1 MISFKRTI
9 REKLILII
17 TASCITT
24 LVIAGGVFVAWA
36 QVSVREQM
44 IQNARMQAEMTA
56 QHVVAAVMVEDADRA
71 EATLQSYGVT
81 STIVQATIYT
91 PAGEPFAVYRGPR
104 FSEQTDLVL
113 QDEGYAIENGTLTVF
128 EPIMMDD
135 QAFGILAITS
145 DMSELAENLSRNAA
159 LVGLMIGFAGIIGYL
174 LSVYLQQFI
183 SGPIVSLVELT
194 RQVSESKDYSRR
206 AKRQSRDEV
215 GILIDEFNKMLDV
228 IEQEIDRRHLVQ
240 QELEQHRDQ
249 LEETVQA
256 RTAELKHIN
265 SQLRLSVEKA
275 NLMAKQA
282 TDANQAKSEFLA
294 NMSHEIRT
302 PMNSII
308 GFSELLSEEPL
319 TEEQLSFVSSVLT
332 SGRSLLDLIND
343 ILDFSKIEAGK
354 LETEIIEVETESFL
368 AELESV
374 LRPLTRDKELAF
386 EILRCDELPAVIK
399 TDPVRVRQ
407 CLINLV
413 GNAVKFTEK
422 GHVFVNIQIER
433 RNDTDYIRFD
443 VEDTGVGIPPDKQQQ
458 IFEAF
463 SQADNTTTRKYG
475 GTGLG
480 LTITRQLAGLLGGK
494 LTLSSEPGKGSVFRL
509 SIPAGVDVQKTAKSD
524 PYNALDKML
533 QDDASVRP
541 CEPVQRHLDT
551 RILVVEDTRAN
562 QALIRVVLE
571 RMGVEV
577 VLAEHGQEALDCLER
592 EHVDLVLMDMQMPVM
607 NGYDAT
613 RQLRRKGHT
622 LPIIALTANAMKGDD
637 QKCRQAGCDDYLSKP
652 IDRQKLIAALER
664 HLSLSDAETK

>member
-128 EPIMMDD
+128 EPITMDD

-308 GFSELLSEEPL
+308 GFSELLAEEPL
-319 TEEQLSFVSSVLT
+319 AEEQLSFVSSVLT

-368 AELESV
+368 AELGSV

-422 GHVFVNIQIER
+422 GHVFVNIQIDR
-433 RNDTDYIRFD
+433 RDDTDYIRFD

>member
-24 LVIAGGVFVAWA
+24 LVIAGGVFIAWA

-56 QHVVAAVMVEDADRA
+56 QSVVAAVMYEDADRA
-71 EATLQSYGVT
+71 EVTLQSYGVT
-81 STIVQATIYT
+81 STIIQATIYT
-91 PAGEPFAVYRGPR
+91 PAGEPFAVYRGSR
-104 FSEQTDLVL
+104 FSEQTDPVL
-113 QDEGYAIENGTLTVF
+113 QDQGYSIENGTLTVF
-128 EPIMMDD
+128 EPITMDD
-135 QAFGILAITS
+135 QAFGTLVITS
-145 DMSELAENLSRNAA
+145 DMSELTENLSRNAA
-159 LVGLMIGFAGIIGYL
+159 LVGLMIGFAGIIGFL
-174 LSVYLQQFI
+174 LSVYLQKFI

-228 IEQEIDRRHLVQ
+228 IEQEIDRRHLAQ
-240 QELEQHRDQ
+240 QALEQHRDQ

-308 GFSELLSEEPL
+308 GFSELLAEEPL
-319 TEEQLSFVSSVLT
+319 AEEQLSFVKTVLN

-374 LRPLTRDKELAF
+374 LRPLTRDKGLAF

-413 GNAVKFTEK
+413 GNAIKFTEK

-433 RNDTDYIRFD
+433 RDDTDYIHFD
-443 VEDTGVGIPPDKQQQ
+443 VEDTGIGISPEKQQQ

-480 LTITRQLAGLLGGK
+480 LTITRQLAGLLGGN
-494 LTLSSEPGKGSVFRL
+494 LTLSSKPGKGSVFRL
-509 SIPAGVDVQKTAKSD
+509 SIPAGVDVQKASKAD
-524 PYNALDKML
+524 AYNALDKML
-533 QDDASVRP
+533 QDDASARP
-541 CEPVQRHLDT
+541 GEPDKTHLDA
-551 RILVVEDTRAN
+551 RILVVEDARAN
-562 QALIRVVLE
+562 QTLIRVVLE

-577 VLAEHGQEALDCLER
+577 LLAEHGQEALDCLER

-613 RQLRRKGHT
+613 RALRRKGHK

-652 IDRQKLIAALER
+652 IDRQALIAMLER
-664 HLSLSDAETK
+664 HLSLSDAGT

>member
-128 EPIMMDD
+128 EPITMDD

-308 GFSELLSEEPL
+308 GFSELLAEEPL
-319 TEEQLSFVSSVLT
+319 AEEQLSFVSSVLT

-433 RNDTDYIRFD
+433 RDDTDYIRFD